1 MSAFPN
7 SAMGLPSALKYDLP
21 PSMDDSARAYSVN
34 VAPDGITQVAGAVSN
49 ISFTANTVNQAQ
61 FNPQVVSFTIPSG
74 MSEDTFMDTMNTTL
88 SFTLTY
94 TVGTASSVTGGVCKL
109 LSSASSFFDSLVLY
123 SNNTPL
129 ETINQ
134 YGLLSNYLL
143 QNTVNYA
150 ERYGGI
156 GCCMGA
162 DSNSANGIDLAHAT
176 AGTYRYNFCIPLI
189 SLIGINCEKFFP
201 IGSVNN
207 LQLQMTTASL
217 IPIVTYSTAVT
228 TNVTLTVAPTL
239 SEFRLNMKYV
249 SIGSAAANMLRQTLQ
264 DGKWFIKAATYTN
277 SAVTIP
283 SGSQGASQLLLQ
295 IRNSSVKSVYHQFG
309 IPIGLVSPNGAYD
322 AVNIGCSSRQLQV
335 GGNYIPNYPYSDI
348 ARPAEAYAG
357 TIQALG
363 GSITKAY
370 GTVVTREMFN
380 SVGGIAAV
388 PSGSDNSLVLPATTA
403 RAAPTGSDGGSTSV
417 LQFPSSAF
425 YGYDLER
432 AGGTLFSGISTRAAP
447 PFLNLFLSAA
457 TNAVVNCQ
465 AWGLS
470 DVVMVIDANS
480 KTVQAFI

>member
-1 MSAFPN
+1 MSAFPS
-7 SAMGLPSALKYDLP
+7 SAMGLPSSLQYNLP
-21 PSMDDSARAYSVN
+21 PSMDDSARAFSVN
-34 VAPDGITQVAGAVSN
+34 VAPDGITSVAGAVGN

-74 MSEDTFMDTMNTTL
+74 MSDDVFMDCMNTTV

-109 LSSASSFFDSLVLY
+109 LSSGSSFIDSLVLY
-123 SNNTPL
+123 SNSTPL

-150 ERYGGI
+150 ERFGGI
-156 GCCMGA
+156 SACLLA

-176 AGTYRYNFCIPLI
+176 AGSYRYNFCLPLI
-189 SLIGINCEKFFP
+189 SLIGVNCEKFFP
-201 IGSVNN
+201 IGSINN
-207 LQLQMTTASL
+207 LQLQLTTASL
-217 IPIVTYSTAVT
+217 IPIVTYCTAVA

-239 SEFRLNMKYV
+239 SEFRLNMKYI
-249 SIGSAAANMLRQTLQ
+249 SIGNMASNMLKQTLQ

-283 SGSQGASQLLLQ
+283 SGSQGAAQLLLQ

-309 IPIGLVSPNGAYD
+309 IPIGLVSPNGSYD
-322 AVNIGCSSRQLQV
+322 AVNIGTTSRQLQC
-335 GGNYIPNYPYSDI
+335 GANYIPNYPYNDV

-357 TIQALG
+357 TVASLG
-363 GSITKAY
+363 GSLTKSY
-370 GTVVTREMFN
+370 GTVVNRETFS

-388 PSGSDNSLVLPATTA
+388 PSGADNALVLPATTS
-403 RAAPTGSDGGSTSV
+403 RAAPVGSDQTAQSV
-417 LQFPSSAF
+417 LQYPSSAF
-425 YGYDLER
+425 YGYDLEKSS
-432 AGGTLFSGISTRAAP
+432 GILFSGINTRASP
-447 PFLNLFLSAA
+447 PFLNLFLTSA

-470 DVVMVIDANS
+470 DVVMVIDTNS
-480 KTVQAFI
+480 KSVQAFI

>member
-1 MSAFPN
+1 
-7 SAMGLPSALKYDLP
+7 MGLPASLKYDLP
-21 PSMDDSARAYSVN
+21 PSMDDSARSYSVN
-34 VAPDGITQVAGAVSN
+34 VAPDGLTSVGGAVGN
-49 ISFTANTVNQAQ
+49 ISFVANTPTQAQ

-74 MSEDTFMDTMNTTL
+74 MSDDTFMDTMNTTL

-94 TVGTASSVTGGVCKL
+94 TVGTASSVTGGTCKL
-109 LSSASSFFDSLVLY
+109 LSSGSSWFDSLILY

-129 ETINQ
+129 ENINA
-134 YGLLSNYLL
+134 YGQLSNYLL

-156 GCCMGA
+156 GTCLLA

-189 SLIGINCEKFFP
+189 SLIGVNCDRMFP
-201 IGSVNN
+201 VGSINN

-217 IPIVTYSTAVT
+217 IPIVTYCTAVT

-239 SEFRLNMKYV
+239 SEFRLNMKYL
-249 SIGSAAANMLRQTLQ
+249 SIGSQASAMLRQTLQ

-295 IRNSSVKSVYHQFG
+295 IRNSSVKSVYHQFN

-335 GGNYIPNYPYSDI
+335 GGNYIPNYPYNDI

-363 GSITKAY
+363 GSLTKAY
-370 GTVVTREMFN
+370 GTVVTREMFS

-388 PSGSDNSLVLPATTA
+388 PTGSDNALVLPATTS
-403 RAAPTGSDGGSTSV
+403 RGAPVGSDGGALSV
-417 LQFPSSAF
+417 INFPSSAF

-432 AGGTLFSGISTRAAP
+432 AGGTLFSGISTRSAP
-447 PFLNLFLSAA
+447 PFLNLFLSTA

-480 KTVQAFI
+480 KSIQAFI